1 MDVNKSEIMK
11 IILNNMRTVVA
22 IAVAACALANTSIV
36 NAENDVTISNNT
48 DFTASDYHFGSF
60 TDGLNLTINPGSTLS
75 INKMFIG
82 ASNNNTVLVSGP
94 GAALNSPGTAQNT
107 FVLGYGGSNNQLM
120 ISNGGQVNILAP
132 NHTEANHDAL
142 IGFYTGSNNNLMT
155 VTGAGSL
162 FENDSTLYIGRLGNN
177 NELLIDNGG
186 HVISYNA
193 RIGGGCTATE
203 CVSPN
208 TTNPTGNSVVVN
220 GAGSVWDIGGKLR
233 VGGGITT
240 TSNNN
245 SLSITNGGV
254 VNLVPSTP
262 GYSGMWVGYDANS
275 SNNFVLVSGQHSQLN
290 AQTIVVGAPSSS
302 GNSITVSDYGKL
314 KATSINYNGIN
325 GSLNLNHGA
334 IIMSDVIN
342 STSATNTL
350 NLNLGSGASYAYS
363 LTGSWT
369 VHA

>member
-1 MDVNKSEIMK
+1 M
-11 IILNNMRTVVA
+11 
-22 IAVAACALANTSIV
+22 
-36 NAENDVTISNNT
+36 
-48 DFTASDYHFGSF
+48 
-60 TDGLNLTINPGSTLS
+60 
-75 INKMFIG
+75 
-82 ASNNNTVLVSGP
+82 
-94 GAALNSPGTAQNT
+94 
-107 FVLGYGGSNNQLM
+107 
-120 ISNGGQVNILAP
+120 NILAP